1 MNQGDLDRLVDI
13 AKAIVILCVASGIIW
28 LLWKAI

>member
-1 MNQGDLDRLVDI
+1 MKQSELDRLVDI
-13 AKAIVILCVASGIIW
+13 AKAFVLLCVAGGIIW

>member
-13 AKAIVILCVASGIIW
+13 AKAFVILCLAGAIIW
-28 LLWKAI
+28 LLSKGL

>member
-13 AKAIVILCVASGIIW
+13 AKAFLVLCIAGALIW
-28 LLWKAI
+28 LLWKAL